1 MNDETKANLA
11 ASLGTAMAELGEVA
25 RDVPDLITD
34 EEIEQHA
41 EILDHIADSARG
53 GAAILR
59 AALATRR
66 HSRPPLPRRIRRDA
80 TNTHRAP
87 HRPAGDAS

>member
-11 ASLGTAMAELGEVA
+11 ASLTTAMTDLGQVA
-25 RDVPDLITD
+25 KQLPDLITD
-34 EEIEQHA
+34 KEIEQHA

-59 AALATRR
+59 AALDARR
-66 HSRPPLPRRIRRDA
+66 RLRPPLPRRVRGAASRPRI
-80 TNTHRAP
+80 P
-87 HRPAGDAS
+87 HSRSGDAS